1 MLVGAHPDY
10 VRRFDIVTQVDC
22 YKSGMTVYSE
32 VVDVVMAAQW
42 MLNA

>member
-1 MLVGAHPDY
+1 VLVGAHPDY